1 MSYLIKEIPNA
12 CAFIEDDNMR
22 SVIIAAV
29 TARAMIPKW
38 KGPDAGTTLF
48 NFKYLL
54 RMNELLVACKLALSV
69 GLLSPIVC
77 GIFLCNP
84 GPLESALDSSLHYL
98 IPRSKVKISPDDLKL
113 AINSFKSNS
122 IPKIIRDKYL
132 TPVVPTVELPVSDV
146 SDTPTVELPVVPTP
160 VAPTVELPVSD
171 VSDAPLVELPTP
183 LVELPVSDAIGV
195 IDARPWGEMN
205 EEEFEESDKVEKEVR
220 LNRKHRGR
228 NTRSSPITEVE
239 NAVPSGRGSRGGRG
253 GRGSRGGY
261 KGKNPRVF
269 HSSARNPNVSE

>member
-146 SDTPTVELPVVPTP
+146 SDTPTPLVELPTPLVELPVVPTP
-160 VAPTVELPVSD
+160 VAP
-171 VSDAPLVELPTP
+171 AP

-195 IDARPWGEMN
+195 IDARSWGEMS

-239 NAVPSGRGSRGGRG
+239 NAVPSGRGSRGNN
-253 GRGSRGGY
+253 RGSRGGY

-269 HSSARNPNVSE
+269 QGCARNPNVSE